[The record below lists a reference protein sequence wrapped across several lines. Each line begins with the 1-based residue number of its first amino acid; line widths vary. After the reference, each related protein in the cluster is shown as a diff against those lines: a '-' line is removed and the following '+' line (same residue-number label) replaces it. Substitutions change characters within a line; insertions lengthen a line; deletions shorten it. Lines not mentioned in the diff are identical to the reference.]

1 MMIIM
6 TIPIVI
12 IIVTIIM
19 TAQQLGSAQPARRPT
34 KHVLW
39 EQTFENRNF
48 QNFAKMWKIAR
59 RTLGKI
65 LRKSQLS
72 KFWKNVKNLRE
83 SLEGKKLILSKMG
96 SGKCSYYVFP
106 TVEGNI
112 LPPAA
117 CRLGPGGR
125 GRLFERIFSM
135 EALWVAGLKLRRP
148 TKHVLW
154 EISK

>member
-1 MMIIM
+1 MLLLCISHSGGEHS
-6 TIPIVI
+6 
-12 IIVTIIM
+12 
-19 TAQQLGSAQPARRPT
+19 AACRLGPGGRGRLFERISSMEALWVAGLKLRRPT

-48 QNFAKMWKIAR
+48 QNFAKMWKIVR

-117 CRLGPGGR
+117 SVLVAEGGFLSAFPVWRLCGSR
-125 GRLFERIFSM
+125 GWS
-135 EALWVAGLKLRRP
+135 
-148 TKHVLW
+148 
-154 EISK
+154 